1 MDIFALLVGLCGL
14 FVSCTVLAYYGIC
27 KYNTTDSLA
36 ARGRQ
41 AQRNAHT

>member
-1 MDIFALLVGLCGL
+1 MHILMLLMSLGSVFVG
-14 FVSCTVLAYYGIC
+14 CTVLAYYGIC

-41 AQRNAHT
+41 EQRNAHT